1 VWLLPFVD
9 FCGSIRALLWIAHPI
24 QFGYTS
30 PIRAATETSRECLVF
45 VCHSMFQDWHD
56 SLFDTISLVPKRCTL
71 VTCFPAIVKNDKAL
85 LVVIFAELFQG
96 PVTGAMYQSKFWVID
111 NSSNALRPTW
121 NVKLVDPIV
130 RSTIMEGYP
139 LNQQVPPE
147 QWVRYGYN
155 SPTDTISKEQEQGVM
170 IIMQMNQLE
179 NEKTWMPWH
188 ECRTGILDNA
198 ASGCV
203 WHKQDH
209 FDLQKQADHGH
220 SMICPELVINRFLLV
235 CEISHEGVE
244 ILSLIIGWP
253 WICPSSRIFS
263 RQLLGIPIG
272 LSPQSHQL
280 GYSSKSQRCDR
291 NRQTFKLGF
300 HARRSTSV

>member
-1 VWLLPFVD
+1 MAFVWLLPFVD

-155 SPTDTISKEQEQGVM
+155 SPTDTISKEQRARSHDHHADESAWEWEDVDA
-170 IIMQMNQLE
+170 L
-179 NEKTWMPWH
+179 TWMSYGYIGQCSKRLRLTQARSFWPSKAG
-188 ECRTGILDNA
+188 RSRSLDDMPRA
-198 ASGCV
+198 
-203 WHKQDH
+203 
-209 FDLQKQADHGH
+209 
-220 SMICPELVINRFLLV
+220 
-235 CEISHEGVE
+235 
-244 ILSLIIGWP
+244 
-253 WICPSSRIFS
+253 
-263 RQLLGIPIG
+263 
-272 LSPQSHQL
+272 SHQSIL
-280 GYSSKSQRCDR
+280 ARLWNFPRSWNSQPN
-291 NRQTFKLGF
+291 NRMEDLALNLSFISYL
-300 HARRSTSV
+300 